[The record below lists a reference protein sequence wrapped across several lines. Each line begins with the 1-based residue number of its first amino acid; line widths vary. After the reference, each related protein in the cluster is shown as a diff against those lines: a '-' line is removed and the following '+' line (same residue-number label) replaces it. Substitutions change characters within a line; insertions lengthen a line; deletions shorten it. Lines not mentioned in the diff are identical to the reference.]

1 MDFMKWLNSLDE
13 HLFEV
18 VSWLVFLPLT
28 LLRTLVRLMAMMD
41 YADEQLAQPDDE
53 QYAAAVE

>member
-1 MDFMKWLNSLDE
+1 MKWLNSLDE

-53 QYAAAVE
+53 QNAAAVE